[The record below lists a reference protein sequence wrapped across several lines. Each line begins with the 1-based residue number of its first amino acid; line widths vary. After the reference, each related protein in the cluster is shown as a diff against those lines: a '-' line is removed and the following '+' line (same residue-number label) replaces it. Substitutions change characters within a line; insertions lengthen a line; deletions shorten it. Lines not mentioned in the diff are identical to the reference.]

1 MTGPRLV
8 VVRHG
13 RTAYNHDDRWQGQ
26 LDVPLDDV
34 GRHQAA
40 LMAPQVGSLDPVA
53 IVSSDLSRALET
65 AGAIGSTTGL
75 PVTEDKRLR
84 EIYAGQWQGMTGAE
98 VRARFPGETERIRAG
113 EDIPRG
119 VDGETWSELGDRVA
133 AALWDFSVTLPVG
146 GLGVAVTHGAAAR
159 AGIGVLLGLPFEHW
173 RVLGGLTNCAWAV
186 LERQS
191 FGWRLTGWNLV
202 AM

>member
-1 MTGPRLV
+1 MTGRRIV

-13 RTAYNHDDRWQGQ
+13 RTAYNHEDRWQGQ
-26 LDVPLDDV
+26 LDIPLDDV

-40 LMAPQVGSLDPVA
+40 LMAPEVGSLDPAA
-53 IVSSDLSRALET
+53 IISSDLTRARDT
-65 AGAIGSTTGL
+65 AAAIASTTGL
-75 PVTEDKRLR
+75 SLSFDPRLR
-84 EIYAGQWQGMTGAE
+84 EINAGQWEGLTGSE

-119 VDGETWSELGDRVA
+119 VDGETWSDLGQRVA
-133 AALWDFSVTLPVG
+133 AGLTDFAETLPPR

-159 AGIGVLLGLPFEHW
+159 AGIGVLLQLPFEHW
-173 RVLGGLTNCAWAV
+173 RILGGMANCAWAV
-186 LERQS
+186 LDEQA
-191 FGWRLTGWNLV
+191 FGWRLMGWNLV